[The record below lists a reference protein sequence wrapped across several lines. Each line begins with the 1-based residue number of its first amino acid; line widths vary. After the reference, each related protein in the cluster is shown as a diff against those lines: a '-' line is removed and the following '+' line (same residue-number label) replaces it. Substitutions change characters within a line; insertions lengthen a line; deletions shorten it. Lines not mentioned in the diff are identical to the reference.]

1 MTDAEIL
8 IEEAAD
14 VLEMISNSTG
24 NSIETKTALEML
36 KEETLNYPISSLSQ
50 NIDNL
55 FCGGIHLSKLTEIA
69 GIAGVGK
76 TQLW

>member
-1 MTDAEIL
+1 L
-8 IEEAAD
+8 VEEAAD
-14 VLEMISNSTG
+14 VLEMISNSAG
-24 NSIETKTALEML
+24 SSIETKTALEML
-36 KEETLNYPISSLSQ
+36 KAEKINYPITTMSQ

>member
-1 MTDAEIL
+1 MV
-8 IEEAAD
+8 EEAAD
-14 VLEMISNSTG
+14 VLEMISNSAG
-24 NSIETKTALEML
+24 SSIETKTALEMF
-36 KEETLNYPISSLSQ
+36 KAEKINYPITTMSQ